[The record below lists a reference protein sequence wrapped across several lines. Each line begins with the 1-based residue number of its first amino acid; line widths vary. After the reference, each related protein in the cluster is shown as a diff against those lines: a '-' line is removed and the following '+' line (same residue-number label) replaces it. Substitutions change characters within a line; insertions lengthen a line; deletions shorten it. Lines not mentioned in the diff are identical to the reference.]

1 MSSGELPA
9 ASPSSGLALLSAKG
23 KQALDTR
30 RETPL
35 GSVITRR
42 ACQVSLAP
50 RIWDAQ
56 CPPPPP
62 AWQQSDPLA
71 SQVPRPSSGDSHTGV
86 TLDVPVGLSTCHVSL
101 GAARRRSRTP
111 HSLRSPQGG
120 NEQDG

>member
-56 CPPPPP
+56 CPPPTPSLAAVRPP
-62 AWQQSDPLA
+62 CF
-71 SQVPRPSSGDSHTGV
+71 PSAKAI
-86 TLDVPVGLSTCHVSL
+86 LW
-101 GAARRRSRTP
+101 
-111 HSLRSPQGG
+111 
-120 NEQDG
+120 

>member
-50 RIWDAQ
+50 RIWDSQ
-56 CPPPPP
+56 CPPHPQPGSSQTPLLPKCQGHPP
-62 AWQQSDPLA
+62 
-71 SQVPRPSSGDSHTGV
+71 V
-86 TLDVPVGLSTCHVSL
+86 TLIQESPWTC
-101 GAARRRSRTP
+101 P
-111 HSLRSPQGG
+111 W
-120 NEQDG
+120 D